1 MRPCDDTFG
10 LVRGNRRKAVFA
22 FRGAVSEGH
31 LSEFA
36 SGQWVF
42 LLRISEVRGKSKLAE
57 RTPIFANYQCRS
69 QGLKSGI
76 WPAGLGFS
84 PHFRMHAKY
93 GFNVLGLE
101 SHNRLPIGYKTN
113 IVSIMLTKGWL

>member
-42 LLRISEVRGKSKLAE
+42 YCVFRKCGENRNLLNAPRFL
-57 RTPIFANYQCRS
+57 PIKPT

-101 SHNRLPIGYKTN
+101 SHIKLPIGYKTN

>member
-22 FRGAVSEGH
+22 FKGLFTEGH
-31 LSEFA
+31 LFVFA
-36 SGQWVF
+36 SGSGF
-42 LLRISEVRGKSKLAE
+42 LSRISEVRGKIETCRAHSYFCQQN
-57 RTPIFANYQCRS
+57 RRS

-76 WPAGLGFS
+76 WSAGLGFS
-84 PHFRMHAKY
+84 PHFRMYAKY